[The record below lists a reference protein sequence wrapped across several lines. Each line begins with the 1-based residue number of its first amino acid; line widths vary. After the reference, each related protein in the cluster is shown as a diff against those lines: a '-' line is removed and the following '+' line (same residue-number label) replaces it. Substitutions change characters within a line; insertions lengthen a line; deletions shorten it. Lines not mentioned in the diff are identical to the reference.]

1 VSSFFNAV
9 EVFFDQLTAVKWTY
23 LGWAVF
29 FHLARLVV
37 RTFAWRNILAAA
49 YPGTRVR
56 LPGVF
61 GAYVAGVG
69 VNAIFPARAGDLVKL
84 MLAKRRIEGSHYP
97 TLGSTL
103 LVETLFDFVV
113 AVLLF
118 LWALQIGALP
128 GLGVLPDLPSLDFSW
143 AAQHPR
149 FAAALAGVVLT
160 ALTVLSWWGIHRVR
174 AFWQEVGQGL
184 AILRDRTRF
193 VRGVV
198 TWQATSWGFRLA
210 SAYFFLK
217 AFSIPAGLENALLV
231 LVVQGLST
239 MLPFTPAGAG
249 TEQALIAYVFRD
261 EATTSALLSFSV
273 GMKIAI
279 VVVNAAL
286 GFAAIGIMLRTFR
299 WRRAVGQEDGL
310 NRSEG
315 VTP

>member
-1 VSSFFNAV
+1 MSTFFNAV
-9 EVFFDQLTAVKWTY
+9 EVFFEQLTAVKWTY
-23 LGWAVF
+23 LGWAVLCQ
-29 FHLARLVV
+29 LARLVV

-49 YPGTRVR
+49 YPETRVR
-56 LPGVF
+56 LSGVF

-84 MLAKRRIEGSHYP
+84 LLAKRRIEGSHYP

-103 LVETLFDFVV
+103 LVETLFDFAV
-113 AVLLF
+113 ATLLF
-118 LWALQIGALP
+118 AWALY
-128 GLGVLPDLPSLDFSW
+128 LGVLPGLSVLPSLPSLDFSW
-143 AAQHPR
+143 AARHPR
-149 FAAALAGVVLT
+149 AAAAVAGLVLT
-160 ALTVLSWWGIHRVR
+160 ILTVLSWWGVHRVR
-174 AFWQEVGQGL
+174 AFWHEVGQGF

-198 TWQATSWGFRLA
+198 AWQATSWGFRLA

-239 MLPFTPAGAG
+239 MMPFTPGGAG
-249 TEQALIAYVFRD
+249 TEQALIAYVFRE

-299 WRRAVGQEDGL
+299 WRRAVKGEEGL
-310 NRSEG
+310 AES
-315 VTP
+315 